1 MNEIRMYVEHLFEGK
16 VLTAEMIELKEEIY
30 GNLVA
35 RYEDLLAEGA
45 EPADALA
52 RTKESMT
59 SIDDVLAGED
69 AAGDALEPA
78 PADASG
84 ASGEDAAGAQSTATS
99 PADEPAGKGPASDL
113 VAVDPA
119 AATARLETP
128 ENSAPAPLDAT
139 AAAPVVAAAASAG
152 AVSGAPVPPEGAGNP
167 LSVPAPQPQQDG
179 GKKRRTWLIV
189 AAVAAAILLVP
200 TVLFGAGLIGFTA
213 MDEAD
218 VDSDEGRVE
227 VDDGKGN
234 EVTIDPQQGVTVTSG
249 DDEVTIGSD
258 GTVRI
263 DGDVADELL
272 IEVVNA
278 QSGSVKEYVDT
289 DPSDTAAVE
298 RVLRALPLNA
308 RLRDLDVTNGV
319 DVLSFAY
326 REIPDAYEGESVD
339 VALAYN
345 VAALFCTMP
354 TLNEVRITLTES
366 DEPAD
371 ENYYVFKRDDVQQR
385 FGVRLDGSLVNEAG
399 WTQIKRDH
407 LYKHDFAE
415 MLVDAAER
423 DWR

>member
-16 VLTAEMIELKEEIY
+16 MLTAEMIELKEEIY

-35 RYEDLLAEGA
+35 RYEDLLSEGVA
-45 EPADALA
+45 PADALA
-52 RTKESMT
+52 RTKESMA
-59 SIDDVLAGED
+59 SIDDVLSGED
-69 AAGDALEPA
+69 AAGDASKAAPEDQSEAFGDDAVEAQPAAAVAAGEPVGETPVPA
-78 PADASG
+78 PADETTPLG
-84 ASGEDAAGAQSTATS
+84 VST
-99 PADEPAGKGPASDL
+99 
-113 VAVDPA
+113 V
-119 AATARLETP
+119 
-128 ENSAPAPLDAT
+128 
-139 AAAPVVAAAASAG
+139 AAPVSPESTVAAPAAAAAST
-152 AVSGAPVPPEGAGNP
+152 AVAADAISGAPVPPEGAGNP
-167 LSVPAPQPQQDG
+167 LPVPAAQPVQDG

-213 MDEAD
+213 MGEAD
-218 VDSDEGRVE
+218 VDIDEGRVE

-234 EVTIDPQQGVTVTSG
+234 EVTIDPQHGVTVTSG
-249 DDEVTIGSD
+249 DDEITIGAD

-263 DGDVADELL
+263 DGDMADELL
-272 IEVVNA
+272 TEVVNA
-278 QSGSVKEYVDT
+278 QSSSVKEYVDT

-298 RVLRALPLNA
+298 RVLRALPMNA
-308 RLRDLDVTNGV
+308 WLRDLDVTNGV

-366 DEPAD
+366 DEPAE

-415 MLVDAAER
+415 NLVDAAEAA
-423 DWR
+423 WR